1 MYEIIILLFFIVLFT
16 AAFMLALSALFYSLS
31 NLASGEVIKLNNSR
45 SGSGAIISFGKVF
58 AASFIGF
65 SLFVYAMSF
74 FLRIGNDA
82 LLQKKLVQITE
93 NRTSPEKTLLL
104 PQKENSDAPLFD
116 FIIQAAVEQNGKK
129 QLNFILTSGA
139 AFALAAVVAA
149 GGRLAYLAKHEPS

>member
-16 AAFMLALSALFYSLS
+16 AVFMLTLSALFYSLA
-31 NLASGEVIKLNNSR
+31 NLASGEVIKLNNGR
-45 SGSGAIISFGKVF
+45 SGSNAIISFGKVF

-82 LLQKKLVQITE
+82 LMQQKSGQITE

-104 PQKENSDAPLFD
+104 SQKENSDAPLFD
-116 FIIQAAVEQNGKK
+116 FIIQSAARQNEKK
-129 QLNFILTSGA
+129 QKTSVAVFSVIFGLSVVLTT
-139 AFALAAVVAA
+139 AL
-149 GGRLAYLAKHEPS
+149 YLIYRTRK